1 MKMEAAPITVQ
12 QLQRLFKDQQRFL
25 NSFFD
30 GLEYEPIEAFCKAC
44 LDCRGSIL
52 FTGIGKSGFIAQK
65 VCQTLVSTGTKA
77 VFLSPT
83 DALHGDIGIVGQDD
97 LVVIV
102 SKSGATEE
110 LLRLV
115 PYAKAKGA
123 KLVSVTSVVG
133 CRLAALCDM
142 CVHLPLERELCPF
155 DLAPVTSTAAQMVF
169 GDTVAIA
176 LMQAKR
182 LTQEEFAMNHP
193 AGRIGK
199 RLILRVHDVMLTGS
213 ALPLAAPDTLIM
225 ESLKEL
231 TGKGVG
237 CLLVVDPASGQLL
250 GTFTDGDLRRTL
262 QGRGAQVTETRL
274 REVMCPTPRT
284 CTSTI
289 KAVDAMLEME
299 RPPRKVTFFPVVD
312 EGRLVGLVTLHGL
325 VSAGL

>member
-1 MKMEAAPITVQ
+1 MEAAPITQ
-12 QLQRLFKDQQRFL
+12 EQLAHLFKEQQKFL
-25 NSFFD
+25 NAFFD
-30 GLEYEPIEAFCKAC
+30 NLEYGPIEAFCKEC
-44 LDCRGSIL
+44 LGCRGTLL

-77 VFLSPT
+77 VYLSPT
-83 DALHGDIGIVGQDD
+83 DALHGDIGIVGRED
-97 LVVIV
+97 LVVLV

-123 KLVSVTSVVG
+123 RLVAVTSVQG
-133 CRLAALCDM
+133 CRLSAVCDLA
-142 CVHLPLERELCPF
+142 VHLPLERELCPF
-155 DLAPVTSTAAQMVF
+155 DLAPVTSTAAQMLF

-182 LTQEEFAMNHP
+182 LTQEDFAMNHP

-199 RLILRVHDVMLTGS
+199 RLILKVHDVMLTGS
-213 ALPLAAPDTLIM
+213 SLPLIGPDVLIM
-225 ESLKEL
+225 EALGEL
-231 TGKGVG
+231 SGKALG
-237 CLLVVDPASGQLL
+237 CLLVVGTDGKLL

-262 QGRGAQVTETRL
+262 QSRGAQVVETKINQ
-274 REVMCPTPRT
+274 VMHSRPRT
-284 CTSTI
+284 CCSHI

-299 RPPRKVTFFPVVD
+299 RPPRKVTFFPVED
-312 EGRLVGLVTLHGL
+312 DGQLVGLVTLHGL

>member
-1 MKMEAAPITVQ
+1 MRSLVSC
-12 QLQRLFKDQQRFL
+12 RFL

-44 LDCRGSIL
+44 LECCGSIL

-77 VFLSPT
+77 VFLNPT
-83 DALHGDIGIVGQDD
+83 DALHGDIGIVGRDD

-123 KLVSVTSVVG
+123 KLVAVTSVVG
-133 CRLAALCDM
+133 CRLAAMCDM

-169 GDTVAIA
+169 GDTV
-176 LMQAKR
+176 LMGLVLQMQQAKR
-182 LTQEEFAMNHP
+182 LTQEEYAMNHP

-199 RLILRVHDVMLTGS
+199 RLILRVHDIMLTGP

-225 ESLKEL
+225 EARIDLAR
-231 TGKGVG
+231 KGVG

-262 QGRGAQVTETRL
+262 QGRGGQVTEMRL

-284 CTSTI
+284 CSSTI
-289 KAVDAMLEME
+289 KAIDAMLEME

-312 EGRLVGLVTLHGL
+312 DDRLVGLVTLHGL